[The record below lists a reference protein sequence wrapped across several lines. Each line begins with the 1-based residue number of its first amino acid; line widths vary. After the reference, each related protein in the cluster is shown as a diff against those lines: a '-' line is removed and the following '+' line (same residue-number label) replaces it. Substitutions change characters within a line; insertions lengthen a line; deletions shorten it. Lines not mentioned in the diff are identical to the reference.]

1 MTGYRLHIEGTE
13 AEDAYYRTMADLR
26 DMQRSIAR
34 ESDLTI
40 AEVEAMS
47 YVVTED
53 EYQAELAQKKEI
65 EADSRLDEDGRLDD
79 LLERIRAEDPTLPA
93 WDDLPTYGP
102 SPRDTVGVWSWD
114 TTRQIVGTCSSD
126 VEIVARD

>member
-13 AEDAYYRTMADLR
+13 AYDAYYRTMADLKAE
-26 DMQRSIAR
+26 QRSIAR
-34 ESDLTI
+34 ESDYTI

-53 EYQAELAQKKEI
+53 EYRAELAQKKEI
-65 EADSRLDEDGRLDD
+65 EADSRLDEDIRLDE
-79 LLERIRAEDPTLPA
+79 LLERIRAEDPQLPA

-102 SPRDTVGVWSWD
+102 SPRDTSGVWSWD
-114 TTRQIVGTCSSD
+114 ATRQIVGTCSSD